1 MALNEAGHVSVTSAG
16 SPDARSRG
24 IRGKTII
31 AMFVA
36 LAGVCSIAWLGLI
49 GWFGLALLG
58 Y

>member
-1 MALNEAGHVSVTSAG
+1 MSVISAG
-16 SPDARSRG
+16 SPDARPRT

-36 LAGVCSIAWLGLI
+36 LAGVCSVAWLGLL

>member
-1 MALNEAGHVSVTSAG
+1 VSVTSAG
-16 SPDARSRG
+16 STDARSGRFW
-24 IRGKTII
+24 GKTIN

-36 LAGVCSIAWLGLI
+36 LAGVGTIVWVGLI